1 MIRHTVTFRLRHPAD
16 SEQEQDFLRTARREL
31 TSIPGVEEFS
41 ISRQVSPK
49 SDLQWHFSMVFADQ
63 DTYDAY
69 NVHPAH
75 VGFVQGRWV
84 PEVEDFQELDF
95 VTEPASV

>member
-16 SEQEQDFLRTARREL
+16 SELEQDFLRTARQEL
-31 TSIPGVEEFS
+31 TSIPGVEDFA
-41 ISRQVSPK
+41 ISRQVSAK

-84 PEVEDFQELDF
+84 PEVEAFQELDF
-95 VTEPASV
+95 VAAPATA